1 MPKYLFTLNMPSSQG
16 NRDED
21 GRWDKLVH
29 QVIGEHPAPT
39 LEHLLNVL
47 HENDY
52 IVVRQMYKTP
62 DRDENNKMIW
72 EERDDLIINM
82 QHVGKIQKYEDR
94 STTGFRRPYANVR
107 DRYER

>member
-1 MPKYLFTLNMPSSQG
+1 
-16 NRDED
+16 
-21 GRWDKLVH
+21 
-29 QVIGEHPAPT
+29 
-39 LEHLLNVL
+39 
-47 HENDY
+47 
-52 IVVRQMYKTP
+52 MYKTP